1 MLVSLEV
8 SEALLNDVAAP
19 QTFRNAPPRHGAAPQ
34 YAHGALKCDRSA
46 GQSDDCAPGSV
57 GGAPYSVGGA
67 PNSIGGAPQSDDV
80 TLKQTV
86 APFEVSES
94 LNIIPIAAH

>member
-8 SEALLNDVAAP
+8 SEALLNVMLPPLKPSVTPLHVMVPPPNVLTAP
-19 QTFRNAPPRHGAAPQ
+19 I
-34 YAHGALKCDRSA
+34 CDSNA
-46 GQSDDCAPGSV
+46 GQSAPGSV

-86 APFEVSES
+86 APFEVSEF

>member
-8 SEALLNDVAAP
+8 SEALLNVMLPPLKPSVTPLHVMVPPPNELTAP
-19 QTFRNAPPRHGAAPQ
+19 ICDSNA
-34 YAHGALKCDRSA
+34 S
-46 GQSDDCAPGSV
+46 QSAPGSV
-57 GGAPYSVGGA
+57 GGV